1 MVAAKFLVEHN
12 HSIVINVL
20 TGIIFLFLL
29 IGHLRKM
36 KKPLALYVQA
46 VLLLVLSAN
55 ALFAGFL
62 MITGIQAAGIGMSVD
77 ELKNTPFDSFLIPG
91 LILFF
96 FNGVFPLFTLIG
108 VLFKPR
114 WQWPDF
120 INLYKDKHWAWAC
133 SIYVGVITITW
144 ILVQITMIQF
154 SVLQPMVAG
163 IALLILVLAL
173 TPRMMQHFT
182 IQYERK

>member
-1 MVAAKFLVEHN
+1 MKRP
-12 HSIVINVL
+12 SVL
-20 TGIIFLFLL
+20 YIQ
-29 IGHLRKM
+29 
-36 KKPLALYVQA
+36 AL
-46 VLLLVLSAN
+46 LLLVLSIN

-77 ELKNTPFDSFLIPG
+77 ELKNTPFNSFLIPG

-108 VLFKPR
+108 VLFKPN
-114 WQWPDF
+114 WQWPNS

-133 SIYVGVITITW
+133 TVYVGVITITW

-154 SVLQPMVAG
+154 SILQPIVAG

-173 TPRMMQHFT
+173 TPSMMRYFT
-182 IQYERK
+182 LHNYERK